1 MNFGFIQ
8 QATSK
13 ELEQFKS
20 VCNQLL
26 SRTYVVRT
34 LYRPGKGRVNN
45 PDYTFLSLHYETV
58 QDYLSLLDWN
68 LRRDTLNG
76 YFYVVNTD
84 EANRCNLNKK
94 ETAILLAL
102 RMIYEE
108 NLERLGLEQ
117 DAICTVRD
125 VLEKV
130 VTDYAILPAKPNMD
144 EVKRALTLLEN
155 HAIIQRID
163 GKFNQSSCKFAIL
176 PTVLAAV
183 SGEKLNAVVS
193 VLRKEDA
200 DEEAEEQQGTH
211 RGGRRELLDGKERRR
226 KINGDRCT
234 SDCAVGRNE
243 CPQFQSGRQ

>member
-1 MNFGFIQ
+1 MNFDFIQ
-8 QATSK
+8 QATSR

-45 PDYTFLSLHYETV
+45 PDYTFLSLHYEAV
-58 QDYLSLLDWN
+58 QEYLGLLDWELHN
-68 LRRDTLNG
+68 DPLNG
-76 YFYVVNTD
+76 YFYVINTD
-84 EANRCNLNKK
+84 EANRCNLSKK

-102 RMIYEE
+102 RMIYED
-108 NLERLGLEQ
+108 NQDQLGLEQ
-117 DAICTVRD
+117 DAFCTVRD

-130 VTDYAILPAKPNMD
+130 VTDYAILPAKPNME

-155 HAIIQRID
+155 HAIIQRMD

-193 VLRKEDA
+193 ALGKEDA
-200 DEEAEEQQGTH
+200 DEEAEE
-211 RGGRRELLDGKERRR
+211 DPA
-226 KINGDRCT
+226 D
-234 SDCAVGRNE
+234 
-243 CPQFQSGRQ
+243 

>member
-1 MNFGFIQ
+1 MNFDFING
-8 QATSK
+8 ATAK

-45 PDYTFLSLHYETV
+45 PDYTFLTLHYEAV
-58 QDYLSLLDWN
+58 QEYLSLLDWD
-68 LRRDTLNG
+68 LRKDDLNG
-76 YFYVVNTD
+76 YFYVINTD
-84 EANRCNLNKK
+84 EANRCNLSKK

-108 NLERLGLEQ
+108 NQERLGLEQ

-125 VLEKV
+125 ILEKV

-155 HAIIQRID
+155 HAVIQRID
-163 GKFNQSSCKFAIL
+163 GKFNQSNCKFSIL

-183 SGEKLNAVVS
+183 SSEKLNDVVS
-193 VLRKEDA
+193 VLRKEEDV
-200 DEEAEEQQGTH
+200 DEETEE
-211 RGGRRELLDGKERRR
+211 DSV
-226 KINGDRCT
+226 D
-234 SDCAVGRNE
+234 
-243 CPQFQSGRQ
+243 